1 PKDPQRATTRAQLK
15 EWVGYSW
22 LGIVGI
28 VFCVA
33 QIRNWRR
40 RHERFTVTY
49 PDSVSIEAPIGLSV
63 LEVSR
68 RARRPHVSVCG
79 GRARCTTCRVRI
91 DKSADELPPPNA
103 LETTALAR
111 IHAPVDVR
119 LVCQLRPRNDVSFY
133 PLLHPHLSI
142 PSSTRLNEQLA
153 AELAE
158 PLSMGIGIHTGEA
171 IIGQMGP
178 SKTPVLT
185 ALGDAVNAAARLE
198 SAT

>member
-1 PKDPQRATTRAQLK
+1 VGVTTSARAQSDQAWFKQMKTMGVPKDPQRAIARAQLK

-28 VFCVA
+28 VFCAA

-111 IHAPVDVR
+111 IHAPADVR
-119 LVCQLRPRNDVSFY
+119 LACQLRPRNDVS
-133 PLLHPHLSI
+133 I
-142 PSSTRLNEQLA
+142 
-153 AELAE
+153 
-158 PLSMGIGIHTGEA
+158 
-171 IIGQMGP
+171 
-178 SKTPVLT
+178 
-185 ALGDAVNAAARLE
+185 
-198 SAT
+198 